1 MTTYLYEATAEARL
15 RALLEARGCEL
26 TSAPY
31 AYFTA
36 RVPGCVITFY
46 HSGKLLIQGKTAEEW
61 DDVLAPH
68 HVLGAS
74 GERRFA
80 AALAHLP
87 EPEARRWIGSDESG
101 KGDYFG
107 PLVTC
112 AVRVEREQLD
122 LLAELGVA
130 DSKTLSDRQVHALAP
145 GLKAVVAY
153 QQVVLRPERY
163 NELYDRMGRN
173 LNKLLAWTHARAIED
188 VLDRDGEVT
197 IAVIDRFGPEQ
208 RIRAA
213 LLERGRAL
221 RVVQRPRAED
231 DPAVAVASV
240 LARNE
245 FLWQLR
251 ALEKEFGVKL
261 AKGAGP
267 PVLAAGRRFVAT
279 HGVDALG
286 KVAKLHF
293 KTTETFVD
301 GGRR

>member
-1 MTTYLYEATAEARL
+1 MTTYQYDATVEPRL
-15 RALLEARGCEL
+15 RELLEARGCQL
-26 TSAPY
+26 VDAPY
-31 AYFTA
+31 AYFSA

-61 DDVLAPH
+61 DELLAPH
-68 HVLGAS
+68 QVLGGS
-74 GERRFA
+74 GESRFA

-87 EPEARRWIGSDESG
+87 DPAALRWIGSDESG

-112 AVRVEREQLD
+112 AVRVERDQLD

-130 DSKTLSDRQVHALAP
+130 DSKTLSDRQVHELAP
-145 GLKAVVAY
+145 GLKAVVPHS
-153 QQVVLRPERY
+153 QVVLRPERY
-163 NELYDRMGRN
+163 NDLYDRMGRN
-173 LNKLLAWTHARAIED
+173 LNRLLAWSHARAIED
-188 VLDRDGEVT
+188 LLDRDGAVT
-197 IAVIDRFGPEQ
+197 VAVIDRFGPEQ

-221 RVVQRPRAED
+221 TLVQRPRAED
-231 DPAVAVASV
+231 DPAVAAASV

-251 ALEKEFGVKL
+251 ALEREFQVKL

-267 PVLAAGRRFVAT
+267 PVLAAGRRFVAER
-279 HGVDALG
+279 GEDALV

-293 KTTETFVD
+293 KTTDTLRKKV
-301 GGRR
+301 